1 MSTITYFQFHV
12 ALLVPALLVLS
23 AISSVRRRAGSSD
36 VRPSGVVV
44 VSVVA
49 LAYTIPWDNYLIE
62 VGVWRY
68 GTGAVAVRIWNAP
81 LEEYLFILIQPI
93 LVALWL
99 HYLKRPP
106 KAGSESLSVTRRAR
120 IAGAAAGLGIGGV
133 GLGLLARPAT
143 LYLGA
148 ILAWAG
154 PVLAL
159 QWGFGWPYLWRRRRT
174 LAIGVGAPT
183 AYLWAADWL
192 ALRYGIWELAPAY
205 TTGWNLAGLP
215 VEEATFFAV
224 TNLFVVQGL
233 LLYAWV
239 LDGRRR
245 PSPTEKG

>member
-1 MSTITYFQFHV
+1 MSTITYFQFHFV
-12 ALLVPALLVLS
+12 FLVPALLVLS
-23 AISSVRRRAGSSD
+23 AISSVRRRAGRSD

-44 VSVVA
+44 IAFVA
-49 LAYTIPWDNYLIE
+49 LAYTIPWDNYLVE
-62 VGVWRY
+62 AGVWRY
-68 GTGAVAVRIWNAP
+68 GEGAVAVRIWHAP
-81 LEEYLFILIQPI
+81 LEEYLFILVQPL

-106 KAGSESLSVTRRAR
+106 TPADSESLSVDVRAR
-120 IAGAAAGLGIGGV
+120 AVGAAAGLGVAGV
-133 GLGLLARPAT
+133 GVALLTRPET

-174 LAIGVGAPT
+174 LAIGVGVPT

-192 ALRYGIWELAPAY
+192 ALRYGVWELSSAY
-205 TTGWNLAGLP
+205 TTGWGLLGLP

-239 LDGRRR
+239 LDRRAHQ
-245 PSPTEKG
+245 TEKG